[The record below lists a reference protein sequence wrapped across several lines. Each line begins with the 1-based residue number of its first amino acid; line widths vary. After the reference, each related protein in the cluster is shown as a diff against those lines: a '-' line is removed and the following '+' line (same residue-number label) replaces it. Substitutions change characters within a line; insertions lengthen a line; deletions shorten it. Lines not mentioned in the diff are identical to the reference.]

1 MNTFTVIDQ
10 SINLKKTYRHY
21 AAQDTILD
29 VHTSS
34 TEGGNVPPGT
44 DDHSCFAQGHSAILQ
59 NWLHFTSNKIE
70 K

>member
-1 MNTFTVIDQ
+1 MNTFAVIDQ
-10 SINLKKTYRHY
+10 SINLKKRTVIMQPR
-21 AAQDTILD
+21 ID